1 MNAQEIINSALSA
14 EQETA
19 DDFYTTSELYQWLN
33 DGLLEFIDESG
44 IYKAIFPVTMA
55 FEIANYPYPS
65 GLIRP
70 EKTFYDTVMGEL
82 ESADVSKLS
91 EVFPGW
97 RGESGGTPEYFY
109 EELPGY
115 VSVYPKPDSA
125 NAGKI
130 LTILG
135 VSEHP
140 TVTSSSTVIVLSKVY
155 HQPLVEYLLYRMKT
169 KDDRN
174 SPDGL
179 THYKLFKNFIIKA
192 RTDAR
197 QANRKDKRY
206 SFFPSN
212 IKRT

>member
-1 MNAQEIINSALSA
+1 MNAAEIIAQALGF
-14 EQETA
+14 EQETI
-19 DDFYTTSELYQWLN
+19 DDFYTTSELNQWLN
-33 DGLLEFIDESG
+33 DGLLEFIEESG
-44 IYKAIFPVTMA
+44 IYKASFSVTMLLNT
-55 FEIANYPYPS
+55 ANYAYPS

-70 EKTFYDTVMGEL
+70 EAVFYDTTMDEMDFL
-82 ESADVSKLS
+82 DVATLS
-91 EVFPGW
+91 RLFPGW
-97 RGESGGTPEYFY
+97 RGEDAGTPEYFY

-140 TVTSSSTVIVLSKVY
+140 AVTYAAASAIFIAKRY
-155 HQPLVEYLLYRMKT
+155 HTTLVEYLLYRMIT
-169 KDDRN
+169 KDDRAK
-174 SPDGL
+174 DAAL
-179 THYKLFKNFIIKA
+179 HYANFLRVAVKA

-197 QANRKDKRY
+197 QANRKGKRY

-212 IKRT
+212 IKKT